1 MIEIIVYEM
10 SLSKKLNY
18 KADII
23 CIPFEEKYWREYM
36 KIYNECFYEMRKE
49 LEIEPINFY
58 FDYSQMEGKAD
69 ATFLYLQ
76 NGVIAGAVS
85 CYKNELDDLIVSKA
99 FQGRGIGEKLL
110 LWGINRI
117 QMQGYEEVMLHAAE
131 WNKNAVR
138 LYLKNGFKVIKKEK
152 IR

>member
-1 MIEIIVYEM
+1 M
-10 SLSKKLNY
+10 SLSKKLNCN
-18 KADII
+18 ADII

-36 KIYNECFYEMRKE
+36 KIYNECFYEMRKQ

-58 FDYSQMEGKAD
+58 SDYSQMEGKTD
-69 ATFLYLQ
+69 DTFLYLQ

-85 CYKNELDDLIVSKA
+85 CYKNELDDLIVCKA

-117 QMQGYEEVMLHAAE
+117 QMQGYKEVTLHAAG
-131 WNKNAVR
+131 WNKKAVG
-138 LYLKNGFKVIKKEK
+138 LYLKNGFTVIKKEK